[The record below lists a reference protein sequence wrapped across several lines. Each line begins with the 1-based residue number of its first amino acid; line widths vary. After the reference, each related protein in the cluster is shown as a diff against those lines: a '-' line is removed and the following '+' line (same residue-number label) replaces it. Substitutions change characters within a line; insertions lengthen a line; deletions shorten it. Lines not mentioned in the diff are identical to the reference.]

1 MDVGAS
7 HPSGHISPRPCGHE
21 ACPTPSPP
29 GQGPR
34 LQDHQEIGPKGAVL
48 HAVVQDGD
56 LQLRSVSL
64 HLSKAFGSIAAD
76 RDMDVRKGL
85 LKHPRLIADLPPSRR
100 IIGPSKACRGP
111 SVPSAQDGDMVRTKM
126 GREALGKV
134 QGVRRFARA
143 AQFEVAHH
151 EGGKCAF
158 LAAQD
163 AHIIKGVT
171 KVQDQGPDP
180 RQGQPPWSHE
190 GMAMGHPRLTVR
202 HAHGAGKLMG
212 KLYLRVHGERLE
224 GT

>member
-21 ACPTPSPP
+21 ARPTPSPP

-34 LQDHQEIGPKGAVL
+34 LQDHQDIGSKGAVL

-64 HLSKAFGSIAAD
+64 HLSKAFGPIGAD
-76 RDMDVRKGL
+76 RDMDVREGF
-85 LKHPRLIADLPPSRR
+85 LKHPRLIADFLPSRR
-100 IIGPSKACRGP
+100 LIGPNETSRRP
-111 SVPSAQDGDMVRTKM
+111 SVPSAQDGYMVRTKM

-151 EGGKCAF
+151 KGGEGAL

-171 KVQDQGPDP
+171 KVQAQGPDP
-180 RQGQPPWSHE
+180 RQGQPPWPHK
-190 GMAMGHPRLTVR
+190 GMAMGHPRLAVR